1 MQAINIHA
9 RSKAGSGVRV
19 SGVPSTATRPA
30 MPITAPIWRKQLE
43 TAVPVANLL
52 GGRSA
57 TDALVSPANVNPT
70 ALPETSCAG
79 SQ

>member
-1 MQAINIHA
+1 
-9 RSKAGSGVRV
+9 
-19 SGVPSTATRPA
+19 
-30 MPITAPIWRKQLE
+30 MPTTAPIWRKQLE
-43 TAVPVANLL
+43 TALPVANLL

-70 ALPETSCAG
+70 ALPETSCVG